1 MPSLAGFFNAFT
13 KNKDLELKN
22 AITRLGEG
30 LRQDIGSLKELLSA
44 SQTLTL
50 QKMKISAQ
58 EKEQLKSALQETT
71 ATLETFTELKKS
83 YEELYVKF
91 HALKQSLPASLS
103 AAQEEREAEEAQV
116 RNLQSVLNAMPNLQA
131 DLDRFRANLT
141 SILQ

>member
-1 MPSLAGFFNAFT
+1 M
-13 KNKDLELKN
+13 
-22 AITRLGEG
+22 
-30 LRQDIGSLKELLSA
+30 
-44 SQTLTL
+44 
-50 QKMKISAQ
+50 
-58 EKEQLKSALQETT
+58 
-71 ATLETFTELKKS
+71 
-83 YEELYVKF
+83 KF